1 MRRYRIVP
9 DALSA
14 SLSDGAVLLHLYSK
28 RYYSLNDTG
37 TRVWELLR
45 QEASDGEI
53 VETLTREYDVDA
65 ADAERAVRLLLEE
78 LLAEHLIE
86 AVPS

>member
-1 MRRYRIVP
+1 MSRYRIVP

-37 TRVWELLR
+37 TRIWELL
-45 QEASDGEI
+45 QQQASESEI
-53 VETLTREYDVDA
+53 VDTLTREYDVDA
-65 ADAERAVRLLLEE
+65 TDAGRAVRLLLDE
-78 LLAEHLIE
+78 LLAERLIE
-86 AVPS
+86 PAAQ